1 MVFQSAE
8 MNRAAIV
15 RIGLSF
21 VLFLGL
27 AGFMSVFEVD
37 DKAKNKKKQKKVK
50 QNETNSLLVKEPTPK
65 VGVIVSE
72 VLEVSNSEFND
83 ENRVEVN
90 SSEVIILSNTHLT
103 HRLIMFLYEI
113 I

>member
-27 AGFMSVFEVD
+27 AGFMSIFEVEEL
-37 DKAKNKKKQKKVK
+37 KNKKRQKKIK

-72 VLEVSNSEFND
+72 VLEVESTTTESASQNEEKSSP
-83 ENRVEVN
+83 EVN
-90 SSEVIILSNTHLT
+90 IYF
-103 HRLIMFLYEI
+103 FL
-113 I
+113 